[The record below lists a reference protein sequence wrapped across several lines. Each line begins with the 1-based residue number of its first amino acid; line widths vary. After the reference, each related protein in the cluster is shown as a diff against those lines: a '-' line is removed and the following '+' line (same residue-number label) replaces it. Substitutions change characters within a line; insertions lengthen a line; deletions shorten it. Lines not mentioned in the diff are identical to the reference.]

1 MRDALRSCGGERK
14 RGAASHGKA
23 DSRNL
28 VEVERIDDTGEVA
41 AEMSARVAAGVV
53 RRIAMAVAALVIG
66 DERVAIGQ
74 FPPLVKPHPLAAGEP
89 VYEDH
94 GLTAACDAIGELD
107 IADANAARGIGHA
120 HRCR

>member
-23 DSRNL
+23 DNRNL
-28 VEVERIDDTGEVA
+28 GESARIDDSGEVA

-66 DERVAIGQ
+66 DDRVAIGQ

-94 GLTAACDAIGELD
+94 GLTAASDLVRKLNNRRLTDGVTHGVTD
-107 IADANAARGIGHA
+107 
-120 HRCR
+120 